1 MYPNNKVIV
10 KSYASELANQY
21 ASQLNFRNGILVAGI
36 VTMIIALFGLVG
48 YTSDEVNRRRKEI
61 AIRKVNGAKVKDILR
76 IFLKD
81 IIKIA
86 LPCIIVGD
94 LGAWLIARQ
103 WLMSFSEKITMTPLL
118 FIGVTIILA
127 MLSIDMP
134 EVTMF
139 TPNVCLATCAVRFS
153 FIPKAT
159 PSE

>member
-1 MYPNNKVIV
+1 MAKLQTEGAGDV
-10 KSYASELANQY
+10 SEQLGHREDLCSRNWNNQY

-81 IIKIA
+81 IMKIA

-94 LGAWLIARQ
+94 FGGLADSQTMAHVVQREDYDDAFVVYRRYHHLARHHRAFRHHQ
-103 WLMSFSEKITMTPLL
+103 LL
-118 FIGVTIILA
+118 QGG
-127 MLSIDMP
+127 
-134 EVTMF
+134 E
-139 TPNVCLATCAVRFS
+139 
-153 FIPKAT
+153 
-159 PSE
+159 